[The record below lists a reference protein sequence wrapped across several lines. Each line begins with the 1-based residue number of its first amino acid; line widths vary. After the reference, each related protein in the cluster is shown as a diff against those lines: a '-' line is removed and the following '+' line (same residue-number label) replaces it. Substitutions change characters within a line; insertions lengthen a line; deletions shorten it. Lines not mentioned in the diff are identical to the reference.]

1 MSDDSEDIVLVTGK
15 AERAESWSVL
25 RRRAGNLEAG
35 ELRPMVEGQP
45 IVGDIVKLSPREEH
59 ALLFDVEVLHATPR
73 SGPAQV
79 ATQAYRDGWDMI
91 FGGMGKKGE
100 A

>member
-1 MSDDSEDIVLVTGK
+1 VSDDSEDIVLVTGK

-25 RRRAGNLEAG
+25 RRRAGAVEAG

-45 IVGDIVKLSPREEH
+45 ILGDVVKLSPREEH

-73 SGPAQV
+73 SGPPQV
-79 ATQAYRDGWDMI
+79 ATRAYRDGWEAV
-91 FGGMGKKGE
+91 FGGFGGKGE